1 MTYIFWK
8 FNIWITYHLYSW
20 QVCQILYLP
29 SDSGKWNHE
38 SLAVTQVSW
47 SKPICYRRSDIEPT
61 NPLIDWPTELG
72 WTLSLIIFL
81 DCERCGTNKL
91 MSLLLTVK
99 VICNLVWDLLSILNE
114 FFFSREF
121 QLMTFVP
128 DDSFLLSDQRH
139 QSFFWCR
146 RGLNIR
152 SFIQPS
158 FILDDLVLPIIYN
171 VTWAL
176 SELIT
181 WEFL

>member
-1 MTYIFWK
+1 MYKFGWNIIFWGQNLSTNLIINNKWYNFSLKKINMTYIFWK

-47 SKPICYRRSDIEPT
+47 SKPICYRRADIEPT

-72 WTLSLIIFL
+72 WTLSLIIFP

-99 VICNLVWDLLSILNE
+99 VICNLVWDLLSILND
-114 FFFSREF
+114 FFF
-121 QLMTFVP
+121 
-128 DDSFLLSDQRH
+128 
-139 QSFFWCR
+139 
-146 RGLNIR
+146 
-152 SFIQPS
+152 
-158 FILDDLVLPIIYN
+158 
-171 VTWAL
+171 
-176 SELIT
+176 
-181 WEFL
+181 